1 VKKNVL
7 AVSIASALSFV
18 AAEHARAAG
27 FALQEQGIS
36 GLGNAYAGAAA
47 VAEDAT
53 TVWFN
58 PAGMSRLA
66 PGQHFV
72 IGAAAIA
79 PSWKFN
85 DKGSVVALGS
95 NPAKNGNGGDAG
107 DTAYVPNAYF
117 VMSLNPTWSVG
128 VGVSVPFGLKTEYDP
143 NWIGRF
149 QGIKSEVKTYNVN
162 PAVSYKVSDALSLG
176 FGVSYQHGQV
186 DVLTG
191 VNLGSVAPGLEGQ
204 NKISVDGD
212 AWGFNAGALFN
223 LSPATRLGVHYRSSL
238 DYSLDGNTSFSGVP
252 AGVQAADPRTR
263 DGNVKLDLKTPDS
276 LAFSV
281 AHRMNEKIE
290 LLGDVTWWKWS
301 NIKSQPV
308 VRTDGPIS
316 GATLS
321 TLTFNFDDTYRLSIG
336 ANYTLSQQWKLKVGL
351 AYDQTPVPN
360 AESRSVRLPDS
371 DRYWL
376 SAGAKYQMSKAG
388 ALDFGYTYVQAKDAD
403 INNIQNTPPT
413 AANGNVIGT
422 YKASVH
428 VLGVQ
433 YQHSF

>member
-1 VKKNVL
+1 
-7 AVSIASALSFV
+7 
-18 AAEHARAAG
+18 
-27 FALQEQGIS
+27 
-36 GLGNAYAGAAA
+36 
-47 VAEDAT
+47 
-53 TVWFN
+53 
-58 PAGMSRLA
+58 
-66 PGQHFV
+66 
-72 IGAAAIA
+72 
-79 PSWKFN
+79 
-85 DKGSVVALGS
+85 
-95 NPAKNGNGGDAG
+95 
-107 DTAYVPNAYF
+107 
-117 VMSLNPTWSVG
+117 
-128 VGVSVPFGLKTEYDP
+128 
-143 NWIGRF
+143 
-149 QGIKSEVKTYNVN
+149 VKTYNVN

-238 DYSLDGNTSFSGVP
+238 DYSLDGNTTFSGVP
-252 AGVQAADPRTR
+252 AGVQAVNPAAR